1 MDSGW
6 VDEGFG
12 AVADTFAEN
21 FDLFP
26 ELGAAVTVYVG
37 GRKVVELWDGE
48 AAPGRRWDHETV
60 VPVFSCA
67 KGLVS
72 MVVHLLA
79 QEGRLKLDAPIGEYW
94 PSFVAAGKEK
104 ITARMVLGHRAGIPV
119 LDRTLSFEEIAA
131 WTPVIEAIE
140 AQKPLWEPGTSY
152 EYHGHVF
159 GFVLGEV
166 VRRITGQRPGAYFRS
181 VVGDPLGL
189 RAWIGLPAD
198 ELGSLARLAEAEGRP
213 PMPGPEHLL
222 TRIVTMNG
230 ALVFPGLDVP
240 HGWNDPALLGMELP
254 GAGAVA
260 SATGLAGLYAAAVT
274 GIDGSARLLTADT
287 VTDAVREVSSGQGF
301 LGFDAGARW
310 GSGYLLDSA
319 TFRPLL
325 GARSFGND
333 GAGGQ
338 FAFGDDEYG
347 VGFGYVANRMVGH
360 GDARAN
366 RLITAVRDC
375 LG

>member
-48 AAPGRRWDHETV
+48 AAPGRQWDRETV

-72 MVVHLLA
+72 LDVHLLA
-79 QEGRLKLDAPIGEYW
+79 QEGRLDLDAPIGDYW

-104 ITARMVLGHRAGIPV
+104 ITSRMVLGHRAGIPV
-119 LDRTLSFEEIAA
+119 LDKTLSFEEVAA
-131 WTPVIEAIE
+131 WTPVIAAIE
-140 AQKPLWEPGTSY
+140 EQKPLWEPGTSY

-166 VRRITGQRPGAYFRS
+166 VWRITGLRPGAYFRS

-198 ELGSLARLAEAEGRP
+198 ELGSLDRLTEAEGRP

-274 GIDGSARLLTADT
+274 GIEGRERLLTADT
-287 VTDAVREVSSGQGF
+287 VTDAVRELSSGQGF

-319 TFRPLL
+319 TFRPML

-347 VGFGYVANRMVGH
+347 VGFAYVANRMVGH

-366 RLITAVRDC
+366 RLITAVRNC
-375 LG
+375 LS